1 MARIVIDR
9 RGVSP
14 DRTPLLVNGE
24 LLPLDSIAAEV
35 ANFPAASVAESW
47 QAARDALVLR
57 LALRQRAAALGLDV
71 TPQADAAGRRETDE
85 DAGLRALLEA
95 EVTPV
100 APTEAEAVAYYAAN
114 PERFRAPALF
124 EAAHIL
130 LPADPADAEAQTA
143 AAARAATIGAILAAQ
158 PERFAELA
166 KEFSGCSSAAQG
178 GALGQ
183 ISGGET
189 TPEFEAALRSLVP
202 GAISG
207 PVATRFG
214 LHIIQLMQRVEGE
227 VLPYAVVGPR
237 IRDYLADRA
246 VHRATAAYLA
256 QVLAEAEVV
265 AAETPVESDEA
276 RQLRAFVA
284 AADDE
289 RWLQLVGVMNRA
301 DDPAAAGRTAI
312 AGGANGLR
320 PA

>member
-143 AAARAATIGAILAAQ
+143 AAARAAQ

>member
-35 ANFPAASVAESW
+35 ANFPAATVAESW

-57 LALRQRAAALGLDV
+57 LALRQRATALGLDV
-71 TPQADAAGRRETDE
+71 TPQTDAAGRVETDE
-85 DAGLRALLEA
+85 DAALRALLEA
-95 EVTPV
+95 EIVP
-100 APTEAEAVAYYAAN
+100 AEPTELEAASYYAAN
-114 PERFRAPALF
+114 PKRFRSPALF

-130 LPADPADAEAQTA
+130 LPADPGDSVAQA
-143 AAARAATIGAILAAQ
+143 AAQARAATIVATLAAD
-158 PERFAELA
+158 PDRFADLA
-166 KEFSGCSSAAQG
+166 REFSACSSAPQG

-189 TPEFEAALRSLVP
+189 TPEFEAALRSLAP
-202 GAISG
+202 WAISG
-207 PVATRFG
+207 PVQTRFG
-214 LHIIQLMQRVEGE
+214 VHVIQLMRRLDGE
-227 VLPYAVVGPR
+227 VLPFAAVRGR
-237 IRDYLADRA
+237 ILDYLAARA
-246 VHRATAAYLA
+246 AHRATAAYLA
-256 QVLAEAEVV
+256 QVLDETDVV
-265 AAETPVESDEA
+265 PAETVPETDEA
-276 RQLRAFVA
+276 RQLRAFVN

-301 DDPAAAGRTAI
+301 DDPAAAGMAAI